1 MIKKIYLKQQAALN
15 PQFAGLEI
23 SFFVIKGTESLNLSN
38 GTKTNKNSTLN
49 WRLVSKNTI
58 PILNILVAM

>member
-15 PQFAGLEI
+15 PQFAGPEI

-38 GTKTNKNSTLN
+38 GTKTN
-49 WRLVSKNTI
+49 R
-58 PILNILVAM
+58 ILPKIGGW